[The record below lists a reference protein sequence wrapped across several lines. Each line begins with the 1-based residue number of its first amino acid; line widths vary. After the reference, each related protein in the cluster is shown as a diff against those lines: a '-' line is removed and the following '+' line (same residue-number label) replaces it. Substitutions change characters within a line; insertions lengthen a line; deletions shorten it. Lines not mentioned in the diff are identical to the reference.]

1 MLNKFQK
8 ILYNSCALSILLI
21 EFSIISF
28 YQDEDCYFI
37 IPIMIISVLM
47 IIYQWFLIRK
57 SKTVLSP
64 IVVNIDTISV
74 KDKISLLPCLSYVIM
89 ATKIMWSEVNIW
101 MLLSIFIIMVI
112 ISLCRNEDM
121 VNPIL
126 LLMGYKIYT
135 VKLKT
140 GIADCTLL
148 SKKKLR
154 NTKDVKQVY
163 RMFEYLLL
171 EE

>member
-1 MLNKFQK
+1 MLNEFQK
-8 ILYNSCALSILLI
+8 ILYNIGSLSILLI
-21 EFSIISF
+21 EFSVISF
-28 YQDEDCYFI
+28 YQDENCYYI
-37 IPIMIISVLM
+37 VPIMMISVFAM
-47 IIYQWFLIRK
+47 IYQWFLIRK
-57 SKTVLSP
+57 SKAILSP

-74 KDKISLLPCLSYVIM
+74 KDKISILPCLSYVIL

-101 MLLSIFIIMVI
+101 MLLSISIIMVI

-135 VKLKT
+135 IKLKT